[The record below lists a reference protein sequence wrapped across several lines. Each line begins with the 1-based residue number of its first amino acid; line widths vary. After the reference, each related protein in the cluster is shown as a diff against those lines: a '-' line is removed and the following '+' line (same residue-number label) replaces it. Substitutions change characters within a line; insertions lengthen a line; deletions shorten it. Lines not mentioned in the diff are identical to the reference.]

1 MPYQILSLVGRICPG
16 YVIQPKDIEKSP
28 YDALNAWQKVSE
40 DYSFKPLTIVDAQ
53 IKEVQAYEILEKA
66 KTQLIPAL
74 YERLER
80 NLPTHS
86 DGIIQK
92 CQEALLSHV
101 ERQRDLA
108 VHRFKGL
115 CERYNEAETKESST
129 SPRMLNIEKG
139 LREILTLYE
148 NDEKF
153 MKTIERSHDKNIQ
166 KIAEIFK
173 SQDLTI
179 EQPEASRGFE
189 R

>member
-1 MPYQILSLVGRICPG
+1 M
-16 YVIQPKDIEKSP
+16 
-28 YDALNAWQKVSE
+28 
-40 DYSFKPLTIVDAQ
+40 
-53 IKEVQAYEILEKA
+53 
-66 KTQLIPAL
+66 

-86 DGIIQK
+86 EGIIQK

-115 CERYNEAETKESST
+115 CERYNEAEAKESST

-173 SQDLTI
+173 SQDLTL